1 LRAGT
6 LRQPIFLFEFIFIYD
21 GLRLMVIVPDSADDR
36 SMSLTRVLVV
46 EDYVPF
52 LRCVCSMLE
61 KRSDFSIVGEAS
73 DGLDAVQ
80 KAQELAPDVVLIDI
94 GLPGL
99 NGIAAARRILAL
111 LPECK
116 IIFLT
121 QEYSAEIVEAA
132 LSLGAKGYLI
142 KSRAEGEL
150 LPAMEAV
157 REGGQFVSAVA
168 GQIRPAV
175 FGV

>member
-1 LRAGT
+1 
-6 LRQPIFLFEFIFIYD
+6 
-21 GLRLMVIVPDSADDR
+21 MVPHIPGDR
-36 SMSLTRVLVV
+36 SRLLTRVLVV
-46 EDYVPF
+46 EDYTPF
-52 LRCVCSMLE
+52 LRCICSMLE
-61 KRSDFSIVGEAS
+61 KRSDFQIVGESS

-80 KAQELAPDVVLIDI
+80 KAKELAPDVVLIDI

-111 LPECK
+111 RPECK

-132 LSLGAKGYLI
+132 LNLGGQGYLI

-150 LPAMEAV
+150 LPALEAV
-157 REGGQFVSAVA
+157 REGGQFVSSAVG

-175 FGV
+175 FGA

>member
-1 LRAGT
+1 MITPRFMVQTSPIAGDGST
-6 LRQPIFLFEFIFIYD
+6 L
-21 GLRLMVIVPDSADDR
+21 
-36 SMSLTRVLVV
+36 LTRVLVV
-46 EDYVPF
+46 EDYAPF
-52 LRCVCSMLE
+52 LQCICSMLRE
-61 KRSDFSIVGEAS
+61 RPDFQVVCEVS

-80 KAQELAPDVVLIDI
+80 KAKELAPDVILMDI

-99 NGIAAARRILAL
+99 HGIAAARRILAL
-111 LPECK
+111 HPKCK

-132 LSLGAKGYLI
+132 FSLGGQGYLI

-150 LPAMEAV
+150 LPALEAV

-175 FGV
+175 FGI